1 MNRVPVEKLT
11 LAECRVI
18 VVVILK
24 MDNPDLKKT
33 LDELYITYHFDYL
46 SSDPLELVRGYKDPR
61 DQELVG
67 FITALLAVGR
77 ADLIKNAVRSLLE
90 RMGGSP
96 QRFIRRF
103 DPSKDGEVFNGFVY
117 RFYRERDVG
126 LLVWWLKQIL
136 QGEGSIKAFFLR
148 RYDESDENI
157 GPSLSRF
164 VRAILKLE
172 TEPFYPS
179 LPRRGLGIRHCLA
192 DPSDGSG
199 CKRLNLFLRWM
210 VRCDGLDLGLWPEV
224 LSSQLVIPLDT
235 HIARIG
241 RRIGLTKRA
250 SPDWKMALEITESLK
265 KLDARDPV
273 KYDFALCRVGML
285 GLCSVKPEL
294 KRCIS
299 CPVFDFCED
308 SLK

>member
-1 MNRVPVEKLT
+1 MTCIGLFG
-11 LAECRVI
+11 A
-18 VVVILK
+18 VVILR

-33 LDELYITYHFDYL
+33 LDELYITYHRDYL

-67 FITALLAVGR
+67 FIAAFLALGR
-77 ADLIKNAVRSLLE
+77 TDLIKNAVRSILE

-96 QRFIRRF
+96 HRFIRSF
-103 DPSKDGEVFNGFVY
+103 DPTKDGEVFNGFVY
-117 RFYRERDVG
+117 RFYRGRDVG

-172 TEPFYPS
+172 TEPFYPF
-179 LPRRGLGIRHCLA
+179 LPRRGLGVRHWLA

-210 VRCDGLDLGLWPEV
+210 IRCDGLDLGLWPEV

-235 HIARIG
+235 YIARIG

-265 KLDARDPV
+265 KFDPQDPV

-285 GLCSVKPEL
+285 NGCPVKPNTL
-294 KRCIS
+294 VCSS
-299 CPVFDFCED
+299 CPLFLFCKI
-308 SLK
+308 SFH

>member
-1 MNRVPVEKLT
+1 
-11 LAECRVI
+11 
-18 VVVILK
+18 

-33 LDELYITYHFDYL
+33 LDELYVTYHMDYL
-46 SSDPLELVRGYKDPR
+46 SSDPLELVREYKDPR

-67 FITALLAVGR
+67 FIAALLALGR
-77 ADLIKNAVRSLLE
+77 ADLIKNAVRSILE

-96 QRFIRRF
+96 HRFIRSF

-117 RFYRERDVG
+117 RFYRGRNVG

-148 RYDESDENI
+148 RYGESDENI

-172 TEPFYPS
+172 TEPFYPF
-179 LPRRGLGIRHCLA
+179 LPRRGSGVRHWLA

-224 LSSQLVIPLDT
+224 SSSQLVIPLDT

-265 KLDARDPV
+265 KFDSQDPV

-285 GLCSVKPEL
+285 NGCPVKPNPVV
-294 KRCIS
+294 CSS
-299 CPVFDFCED
+299 CPLFLFCEN
-308 SLK
+308 SFH